1 MGKKSKSKSKSKPKP
16 SADESQ
22 VLPDVTDRDYEA
34 AHVILSKQ
42 YNDIFNCDVTD
53 KQNSN
58 DSVNKEYTMD
68 ELYHQFQKV
77 IAMYQ
82 NNSINKN
89 NFEKIYELSPVDF
102 ALSNLCEEGIQAT
115 LKQAAQI
122 GLSDTQITQ
131 LTINAFSLDITIDML
146 EKLKEG
152 FKVVREDEATSSD
165 GISKPPNPV
174 NTVTEVTSVT
184 DDTPNITNTTT
195 LTPPTENTVTTK
207 PDTNITEP
215 LVSMLPTNN
224 ISELDTTTNANAVP
238 PRKPNF
244 SGMQFYQNLIAGK
257 VEPEQFDEETASI
270 VKNALEKVITNKVRD
285 GSSTTSSMDSV
296 KQLTNLAMTLEKL
309 TNNMSSRK

>member
-1 MGKKSKSKSKSKPKP
+1 MGKKSKSKSKPKP
-16 SADESQ
+16 STDESQ
-22 VLPDVTDRDYEA
+22 VLPDVTDSDYEA

-68 ELYHQFQKV
+68 ELYQQFQKV

-89 NFEKIYELSPVDF
+89 NFEKIYELSPVEF

-115 LKQAAQI
+115 LKQAATI
-122 GLSDTQITQ
+122 GLSDKQITQ
-131 LTINAFSLDITIDML
+131 LTINAYSLDITTDML
-146 EKLKEG
+146 DKLKEG
-152 FKVVREDEATSSD
+152 FKVAREDKAMTSGD
-165 GISKPPNPV
+165 ISKPPNPV
-174 NTVTEVTSVT
+174 DTVTA
-184 DDTPNITNTTT
+184 DTPSINNTTT
-195 LTPPTENTVTTK
+195 LIPPTEDTVTANLGT
-207 PDTNITEP
+207 DITEP
-215 LVSMLPTNN
+215 VVSVLPTNHTTE
-224 ISELDTTTNANAVP
+224 SDTPTNPNSTSSK
-238 PRKPNF
+238 KPKF
-244 SGMQFYQNLIAGK
+244 SGIQFYQNLIAGK
-257 VEPEQFDEETASI
+257 VEPEQFDEETAGI

-285 GSSTTSSMDSV
+285 SSSTTSSMDSV

>member
-16 SADESQ
+16 STDESQ
-22 VLPDVTDRDYEA
+22 VLPDVTDSDYEA

-53 KQNSN
+53 KPNSN

-68 ELYHQFQKV
+68 ELYQQFQKV

-89 NFEKIYELSPVDF
+89 NFEKIYELSPVEF

-115 LKQAAQI
+115 LKQAATI
-122 GLSDTQITQ
+122 GLSDKQITQ
-131 LTINAFSLDITIDML
+131 LTINAYSLDITTDML
-146 EKLKEG
+146 DKLKEG
-152 FKVVREDEATSSD
+152 FKVAREDEARTSGD
-165 GISKPPNPV
+165 ISKPPNPV
-174 NTVTEVTSVT
+174 NNVTDVVSVT
-184 DDTPNITNTTT
+184 ADTPSITNTTT
-195 LTPPTENTVTTK
+195 LTLPTENTVTANL
-207 PDTNITEP
+207 DTDITEP
-215 LVSMLPTNN
+215 VVSMLPTNN
-224 ISELDTTTNANAVP
+224 ISESDTTTNPNSTP
-238 PRKPNF
+238 SKKPKF

-257 VEPEQFDEETASI
+257 VEPEQFDEETAGI

-285 GSSTTSSMDSV
+285 SSSTPSSMDSV

-309 TNNMSSRK
+309 TNNMSGRK